1 MLGMDMQE
9 LLSPP
14 TTIQTKPGLHLLGEW
29 YGCNFSS
36 VALKNAEALRV
47 LCLLMI
53 KNSGLKSVGD
63 VFHQFAP
70 QGVSGMVLL
79 GESHLAIH
87 TCPEAALVMADV
99 YASNFREENSANALK
114 LYNSLK
120 SYFQPARENFSR
132 LPKGPR

>member
-1 MLGMDMQE
+1 MPADDKKQ
-9 LLSPP
+9 
-14 TTIQTKPGLHLLGEW
+14 
-29 YGCNFSS
+29 
-36 VALKNAEALRV
+36 R
-47 LCLLMI
+47 I
-53 KNSGLKSVGD
+53 KLKSVGD

-87 TCPEAALVMADV
+87 TCPEAAVVMADV

-132 LPKGPR
+132 LPKGPG